1 MRWSTVTM
9 AWVGVLLVWGSYGW
23 AQTGYQYDR
32 LAPEPSLKTPYNDDS
47 MLMRAGYEQRH
58 RDCLDAGMH
67 IDTVLAKKPNWVGAR
82 EMRLSCEREQDQR
95 VEELDDTSKLIAL
108 QPGNWRRW
116 RDRAVIEGKNAA

>member
-23 AQTGYQYDR
+23 AQTGYQYER

-82 EMRLSCEREQDQR
+82 EMRLSCEREQDHR
-95 VEELDDTSKLIAL
+95 TAAGELE
-108 QPGNWRRW
+108 
-116 RDRAVIEGKNAA
+116 AVA